1 MAPSTTATLLKVAA
15 VLWVIW
21 GLVHA
26 FAGVMTIIQE
36 PADGFAAIAD
46 AVDPVLLAGDYHPAV
61 GGILNQHGFNLLWVG
76 LATFV
81 GAVFIW
87 RGNMTAIW
95 VTAMVGGLTDVGYFL
110 FVDIPGYVNFVPGT
124 VMTIV
129 SATAIVLS
137 FRVWLPSRLA
147 TRHA

>member
-26 FAGVMTIIQE
+26 FAGVMTIIQD

-46 AVDPVLLAGDYHPAV
+46 AVDRDELAPDYHPAV

-110 FVDIPGYVNFVPGT
+110 FVDIPGFVNFVPGT

-129 SATAIVLS
+129 SAAAIVLS
-137 FRVWLPSRLA
+137 FRVWIPRRFA
-147 TRHA
+147 AGHA

>member
-1 MAPSTTATLLKVAA
+1 MAPSTTATFLKVAA

-26 FAGVMTIIQE
+26 FAGVMTIIQD

-46 AVDPVLLAGDYHPAV
+46 AVDRGLLAGEYHPAV

-87 RGNMTAIW
+87 RGDMTAIW
-95 VTAMVGGLTDVGYFL
+95 VTALIGGLTDVGYFL

-129 SATAIVLS
+129 SASAIILS
-137 FRVWLPSRLA
+137 FRVWLPSRFA
-147 TRHA
+147 AGHA

>member
-15 VLWVIW
+15 GLWVVW

-26 FAGVMTIIQE
+26 FAGVMTIIQD

-46 AVDPVLLAGDYHPAV
+46 AVDPGLIAGDYHPAV

-110 FVDIPGYVNFVPGT
+110 FVDIPGFVNFVPGT

-129 SATAIVLS
+129 SATAIILS

-147 TRHA
+147 ARHA